1 MLSNNLRLS
10 FICLII
16 NFIDAGL
23 LAQMGLLT
31 DPIATAFSVSIT
43 SAAAQFSMLTGGILA
58 GSIIAYFL
66 MDHLGE
72 RLVILGSTIIIVFS
86 TIALYF
92 INSIVFLSVLF
103 GLIGVAQG
111 VNVVIA
117 GLIISKVW
125 TGKNRE
131 AFFIG
136 QDASF
141 NLGGLFFPF
150 ITTYILSRH
159 MPWELCYIFAVAFS
173 VFIIYLL
180 VTSNFSFAGSSQNDS
195 DKAQNVEWNSG
206 IILAGVALFFII
218 VGKYIIILWLPQY
231 AETALSL
238 DADQS
243 SLIISTIF
251 STALI
256 GTVVGVY
263 IITKIQLVYFM
274 CIAILIGFLSSL
286 LFIFASNYSL
296 MLVVAA
302 IFGLAVSVLFNV
314 FIVYGLSFTIK
325 PSHKHISYILFCG
338 GVGATI
344 APYISSVIVERFDDA
359 ASALQ
364 TSSALYGI
372 TFLLVIGYE
381 LFGIKAKNEYAKV

>member
-10 FICLII
+10 FISLII

-31 DPIATAFSVSIT
+31 GPIATAFNVSIT
-43 SAAAQFSMLTGGILA
+43 SAAAQFSMLTGGLLA
-58 GSIIAYFL
+58 GSFIAYFL
-66 MDHLGE
+66 MDHLGV
-72 RLVILGSTIIIVFS
+72 RIVLLGSTIIIIFS
-86 TIALYF
+86 AIALYF
-92 INSIVFLSVLF
+92 INSIVFLSILF
-103 GLIGVAQG
+103 GLIGVVLG
-111 VNVVIA
+111 ISVVIA

-125 TGKNRE
+125 TGKKRE

-159 MPWELCYIFAVAFS
+159 MPWEFCYIFVLAFS
-173 VFIIYLL
+173 LFIIYLL

-195 DKAQNVEWNSG
+195 DKVQNVEWNSG
-206 IILAGVALFFII
+206 IILAGVALFFIML
-218 VGKYIIILWLPQY
+218 GKYIIILWLPQY
-231 AETALSL
+231 AEIELSL
-238 DADQS
+238 DVEQS
-243 SLIISTIF
+243 SLIISTIY

-256 GTVVGVY
+256 GTVIGVY
-263 IITKIQLVYFM
+263 IITKIQLLYFM
-274 CIAILIGFLSSL
+274 CIAILIGFISSL
-286 LFIFASNYSL
+286 LFIHTSNYTL

-314 FIVYGLSFTIK
+314 FIVYGVSFAIQ

-338 GVGATI
+338 GVGTAI
-344 APYISSVIVERFDDA
+344 APYVSSVIVERFDL

-372 TFLLVIGYE
+372 TLLLLVVYQ
-381 LFGIKAKNEYAKV
+381 LFGTKAKNVYAND

>member
-31 DPIATAFSVSIT
+31 DPIATAFNVSIT
-43 SAAAQFSMLTGGILA
+43 SAAAKFSMLTGGILA

-72 RLVILGSTIIIVFS
+72 RLVLLGSTIIIIFS
-86 TIALYF
+86 AIALYF
-92 INSIVFLSVLF
+92 VNSIVFLSILF
-103 GLIGVAQG
+103 GLIGVVQG
-111 VNVVIA
+111 ISVVIA

-125 TGKNRE
+125 TGKKRE

-159 MPWELCYIFAVAFS
+159 MPWELCYIFVLAFS
-173 VFIIYLL
+173 LFIIYLL
-180 VTSNFSFAGSSQNDS
+180 VTSNFSFSGSIQNDS
-195 DKAQNVEWNSG
+195 DKVQNVEWNSG
-206 IILAGVALFFII
+206 IILAGVALFLII
-218 VGKYIIILWLPQY
+218 LGKYIIILWLPQY
-231 AETALSL
+231 AETELSL
-238 DADQS
+238 DVDKS

-256 GTVVGVY
+256 GTILGVY
-263 IITKIQLVYFM
+263 IITKIKLVYFM

-286 LFIFASNYSL
+286 LFIHTSNYTL

-314 FIVYGLSFTIK
+314 FIVYGLSFAIK

-344 APYISSVIVERFDDA
+344 APYISSVIVERFDL

-372 TFLLVIGYE
+372 TLLLLVVYE
-381 LFGIKAKNEYAKV
+381 LFGTKAKNVYADV